1 MAKLKIT
8 NTDTSGQIHDRYI
21 STQYINGAYTGG
33 TGGNT
38 SQTGRQLQAVA
49 KIGSG
54 GTAGNSSIIAQKGIR
69 KFRVYNS
76 TDGAGICTLANIATP
91 TAASTMSLR
100 IDLAEGTANIAAA
113 NVAGGAT
120 QTYVTYA
127 ASSNLVGPR
136 DLAVGDWI
144 LGFASGNISSTYG
157 ARVTAV
163 NASLFGGTV
172 SNVTVAVSGN
182 IGAQTA
188 QTITNT
194 RYAARINNKY
204 AYDFDGNRYRYHLAI
219 PDSTF
224 VRVWYT

>member
-8 NTDTSGQIHDRYI
+8 NTDTSGQIHDRYTMPT
-21 STQYINGAYTGG
+21 SINGAFVGG

-38 SQTGRQLQAVA
+38 TQTGRQIQAVA
-49 KIGSG
+49 KIGS

-69 KFRVYNS
+69 KFRVYNA
-76 TDGAGICTLANIATP
+76 TDGAGICTLANIYTP
-91 TAASTMSLR
+91 TAASTMSIR
-100 IDLAEGTANIAAA
+100 VDLSEATANIAAA

-136 DLAVGDWI
+136 DLAVGDW
-144 LGFASGNISSTYG
+144 LQGFASSSIGSFG
-157 ARVTAV
+157 ALVTAV
-163 NASLFGGTV
+163 NATLFGGTV
-172 SNVTVAVSGN
+172 ANITVAVNGNVAAQSG
-182 IGAQTA
+182 
-188 QTITNT
+188 QTITNS
-194 RYAARINNKY
+194 RQAARINNKY
-204 AYDFDGNRYRYHLAI
+204 VYDFSGNRYRYHLAI

>member
-38 SQTGRQLQAVA
+38 TQTGRQIQAVA
-49 KIGSG
+49 KIGS

-69 KFRVYNS
+69 KFRAYNA
-76 TDGAGICTLANIATP
+76 TDGAGVCTLANITTP
-91 TAASTMSLR
+91 TAASTMSIR
-100 IDLAEGTANIAAA
+100 VDLAEATANIAAA

-136 DLAVGDWI
+136 DLAAGDWI
-144 LGFASGNISSTYG
+144 QGFASSSIGTYG
-157 ARVTAV
+157 ALVTAV
-163 NASLFGGTV
+163 NATLFGGTV
-172 SNVTVAVSGN
+172 ANITVAVNGNVAAQSG
-182 IGAQTA
+182 

-204 AYDFDGNRYRYHLAI
+204 VYDFSGNKYRYHLAI

>member
-8 NTDTSGQIHDRYI
+8 NTDSSGQIHDRYI
-21 STQYINGAYTGG
+21 SLQYINSAYTGG

-38 SQTGRQLQAVA
+38 TQTGRQIQAVA
-49 KIGSG
+49 KIGS

-69 KFRVYNS
+69 KFRAYNA

-91 TAASTMSLR
+91 TAASTMSIR
-100 IDLAEGTANIAAA
+100 IDLSEATANIAAA
-113 NVAGGAT
+113 NVAANGST

-136 DLAVGDWI
+136 DLAVGDWVQ
-144 LGFASGNISSTYG
+144 GFSSSSIGTYG
-157 ARVTAV
+157 ALVTAV
-163 NASLFGGTV
+163 NATLFGGTV
-172 SNVTVAVSGN
+172 ANITVAVNGNVAAQSG
-182 IGAQTA
+182 

-204 AYDFDGNRYRYHLAI
+204 VYDFSGNRYRYHLAI